1 MRWGIFQDA
10 NDPRR
15 LNESFIMESWIDYLR
30 QRERF
35 TASDRTIR
43 DRVVSFHR
51 GAEPP
56 RSHPHDLRQGTNN
69 AKFRK
74 AERTNGGLPV

>member
-1 MRWGIFQDA
+1 
-10 NDPRR
+10 
-15 LNESFIMESWIDYLR
+15 MESWIDYLR

-51 GAEPP
+51 GNEPP
-56 RSHPHDLRQGTNN
+56 RITHTIY
-69 AKFRK
+69 AKERAIGKPRK
-74 AERTNGGLPV
+74 STPSTTKAQ

>member
-15 LNESFIMESWIDYLR
+15 LNETFVMESWIDYLR

-43 DRVVSFHR
+43 DHVVSFHR
-51 GAEPP
+51 GDEPP
-56 RSHPHDLRQGTNN
+56 RITHTIYAKERNTEKSAKPN
-69 AKFRK
+69 A
-74 AERTNGGLPV
+74 